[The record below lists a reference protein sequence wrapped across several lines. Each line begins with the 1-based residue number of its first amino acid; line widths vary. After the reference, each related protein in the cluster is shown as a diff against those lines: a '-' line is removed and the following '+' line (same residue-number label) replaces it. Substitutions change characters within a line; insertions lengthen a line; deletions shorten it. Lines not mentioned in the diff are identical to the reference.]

1 MSRTNLTVEILTDGK
16 KKSVFYFGT
25 ENVVEC
31 SKTLDNNYTLYMH
44 GAPDD
49 TWNGVIYPRI
59 LTGVEKQ
66 HVQMKDRILIPT
78 SMNNTCVEKD
88 VVLDT
93 DKLGPFNESP
103 NLNSVTKKLNHSI
116 IVNLYIVN
124 SNF

>member
-1 MSRTNLTVEILTDGK
+1 MG
-16 KKSVFYFGT
+16 
-25 ENVVEC
+25 
-31 SKTLDNNYTLYMH
+31 NNYTLYMH
-44 GAPDD
+44 GAPNDK
-49 TWNGVIYPRI
+49 WNGVIYPHI